1 MYFVTNRRM
10 YLWMVVWLLLS
21 TVLEAVRTGIGA
33 SILGLAFFYMLYK
46 KSKSVPYIALMI
58 ILFIGSILQF
68 LK

>member
-33 SILGLAFFYMLYK
+33 SILGLAFSICYIRKVSLYR
-46 KSKSVPYIALMI
+46 I
-58 ILFIGSILQF
+58 
-68 LK
+68 